1 MARHAARRAAMQ
13 LIYEQMM
20 GGGDEN
26 TLHSMINFPE
36 DDPEITYIH
45 TVLDGVISRQ
55 DDIDGQIALRSTNR
69 ELSRIPAVVRAILRL
84 ALYELQYMPEVPQR
98 VVINEAVELAKRY
111 ADEVDGKFV
120 NGLLGAFVR
129 DKHPT

>member
-1 MARHAARRAAMQ
+1 MQ

-36 DDPEITYIH
+36 DDPEIAYIR
-45 TVLDGVISRQ
+45 TVLNGVISRQ